1 MSFLMWSALTGMIL
15 TFLGSIAAA
24 FLSLYLKKRIGNNI
38 YKQVIRANNIVKL
51 ELRND
56 TLAELNRII
65 EQKSLKVNLTSEL
78 SSKKGLFSVTIIPKD
93 FQSKHISDNGIQ
105 LLFNNNALFV
115 TKDFGKSLRI
125 DLALEQ
131 AFVFVSILAFFLVM
145 LAFYVI
151 TRASTALNL
160 ISVAITPILL
170 VLAILL
176 PLLFNKF
183 RKIKVSR

>member
-1 MSFLMWSALTGMIL
+1 
-15 TFLGSIAAA
+15 
-24 FLSLYLKKRIGNNI
+24 
-38 YKQVIRANNIVKL
+38 
-51 ELRND
+51 
-56 TLAELNRII
+56 
-65 EQKSLKVNLTSEL
+65 
-78 SSKKGLFSVTIIPKD
+78 
-93 FQSKHISDNGIQ
+93 
-105 LLFNNNALFV
+105 V